1 MSCNWIS
8 HPPIVK
14 RSEDYSDNL
23 LEKSFLFLLEVGGER
38 KHLQRAPCVVY
49 QVMMN
54 CAVKFLISLC
64 TKKEQ
69 KICDTHNDEETAQ
82 DAYKSGSE

>member
-1 MSCNWIS
+1 MRQFAQ
-8 HPPIVK
+8 K
-14 RSEDYSDNL
+14 RAS
-23 LEKSFLFLLEVGGER
+23 LFLLGVSGER
-38 KHLQRAPCVVY
+38 RHLQRAPWLVY

-69 KICDTHNDEETAQ
+69 EICDTHNDEEIAR
-82 DAYKSGSE
+82 DAWKSGRG

>member
-1 MSCNWIS
+1 LDLPSTNCKAIEGLLRQFAQRRASSSYWESVAKEDIS
-8 HPPIVK
+8 SV
-14 RSEDYSDNL
+14 L
-23 LEKSFLFLLEVGGER
+23 LVLFT
-38 KHLQRAPCVVY
+38 

-69 KICDTHNDEETAQ
+69 EICDTHNDEETAR
-82 DAYKSGSE
+82 DAWKSGRE